1 MRHKAK
7 SIRLGRTSA
16 HRKATVSALVRALIK
31 EQRIK
36 TTLSKAKLARSEAE
50 KMVTLARKG
59 TLTARRS
66 VASALSDGP
75 HVKTLFEVIVP
86 QCKGRSGGYTRIV
99 KLGRRPSDSSE
110 MAILEWIGAPSPADA
125 KAEAAPVAK
134 KA

>member
-16 HRKATVSALVRALIK
+16 HRKATVSALVRALIT

-36 TTLSKAKLARSEAE
+36 TTLSKAKLARTDAE

-59 TLTARRS
+59 TLAARRR
-66 VASALSDGP
+66 VVSALSDGR
-75 HVKTLFEVIVP
+75 HVKALFDVIVP

-110 MAILEWIGAPSPADA
+110 MAIIEWIGAPSPVGA
-125 KAEAAPVAK
+125 KAEAAPAAK
-134 KA
+134 EA